1 MYFTLLRA
9 RVGLYDSLTDFSCL
23 SCLIIFLINIVII
36 TSGFSII
43 GSQLYRI
50 SKIDHL
56 KKTMNTLLFYHQPK
70 IKCLHLGNMDIKN
83 LLINLQNLQNKYHF
97 NCQEVSVI
105 IPLF

>member
-1 MYFTLLRA
+1 MFTL
-9 RVGLYDSLTDFSCL
+9 SHFP
-23 SCLIIFLINIVII
+23 INIIQMTCFHV
-36 TSGFSII
+36 SD
-43 GSQLYRI
+43 
-50 SKIDHL
+50 DHL